1 MMKNVKQYLMRVRE
15 ELIADGVVSTTGLQN
30 IAIPA
35 IGSRIT
41 LHSANVVS
49 QRGDLSWYQ
58 AGYRYPTM
66 EKEGR
71 DV

>member
-1 MMKNVKQYLMRVRE
+1 MNAKNYMLMTRQMVGVCS
-15 ELIADGVVSTTGLQN
+15 IAVPPVMGMY
-30 IAIPA
+30 A

-49 QRGDLSWYQ
+49 QRGDMSWYQ

-66 EKEGR
+66 EKEVF
-71 DV
+71 DE

>member
-1 MMKNVKQYLMRVRE
+1 MNVKNYMLMTR
-15 ELIADGVVSTTGLQN
+15 LMGFAPSTAVPPVMG
-30 IAIPA
+30 ICA

-49 QRGDLSWYQ
+49 QRGDMSWYQ

-66 EKEGR
+66 EKE
-71 DV
+71 DKK